1 MGCTNSKNAYEAN
14 SSPPKDISRSSYEDT
29 QRNIQSVTAK
39 MEIKNDGRVEEP
51 SRTQTIVVGGY
62 AFQFAF
68 VSQRGLYPDSP
79 KKPNQ
84 DSYSAIPKLTDKSAF
99 FGVYDGHGA
108 EGHKVA
114 WYARDTL
121 PSRLSAALDGSDKET
136 TGPEEIITKCYIDT
150 NQMLRKSNK
159 IDDTQSGTT
168 AISVLMTEDRKY
180 YISNVGD
187 SRAMLISSVGE
198 TLVGKALS
206 NDQTPYRK
214 DERERCKLAGA
225 RIRTMDQLNSKE
237 PVDESKWDETN
248 LLDHI
253 DLEGDPPR
261 IWLQSQPIPGCAFTR
276 SIGDSMAEKV
286 GCFAEPEISAH
297 TFTDEDKYLILASDG
312 VFEFIK
318 ITEITEILTKIPDPL
333 QACKAIVKE
342 AYDRWL
348 KYEERTDDI
357 TIIIISCQ
365 GIHIER
371 KVSEIMID
379 MARKTSATLL
389 NLLPDNA
396 ADANNGS
403 ISRKAKGRMS
413 LAAGTDINFTDVVE
427 GGK

>member
-121 PSRLSAALDGSDKET
+121 PSRLSAAFDGNDKET

-168 AISVLMTEDRKY
+168 AICESRLVPSSHRVSIKSIPLSLFLLI
-180 YISNVGD
+180 YIYIFIY
-187 SRAMLISSVGE
+187 RLPIY
-198 TLVGKALS
+198 LS
-206 NDQTPYRK
+206 IYPS
-214 DERERCKLAGA
+214 
-225 RIRTMDQLNSKE
+225 I
-237 PVDESKWDETN
+237 
-248 LLDHI
+248 
-253 DLEGDPPR
+253 
-261 IWLQSQPIPGCAFTR
+261 SQPC
-276 SIGDSMAEKV
+276 S
-286 GCFAEPEISAH
+286 
-297 TFTDEDKYLILASDG
+297 
-312 VFEFIK
+312 
-318 ITEITEILTKIPDPL
+318 
-333 QACKAIVKE
+333 
-342 AYDRWL
+342 
-348 KYEERTDDI
+348 
-357 TIIIISCQ
+357 
-365 GIHIER
+365 
-371 KVSEIMID
+371 
-379 MARKTSATLL
+379 
-389 NLLPDNA
+389 
-396 ADANNGS
+396 
-403 ISRKAKGRMS
+403 
-413 LAAGTDINFTDVVE
+413 
-427 GGK
+427 